1 MVVEALAVDSL
12 IKVVVVG
19 DVVVDSWHP
28 FSWSN
33 FPVSACSKVTH

>member
-1 MVVEALAVDSL
+1 MVVVAVAVDSL

-19 DVVVDSWHP
+19 DVVDSWHP

-33 FPVSACSKVTH
+33 FPVSTCSKVTH